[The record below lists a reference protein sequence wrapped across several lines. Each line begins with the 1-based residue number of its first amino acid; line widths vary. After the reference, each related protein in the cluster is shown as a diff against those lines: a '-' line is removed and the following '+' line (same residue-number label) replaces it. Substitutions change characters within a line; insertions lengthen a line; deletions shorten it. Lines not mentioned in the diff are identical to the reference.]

1 MPRPAARSRLTW
13 SFSTARPARFS
24 TRSKAA
30 RSWISERDALRSWDS
45 LVKQPNSHRSFLVIA
60 SAAKQSTVRR
70 NTKLDRVAALAM
82 TADTH
87 HSHRSSPLV
96 MPGLVPGI
104 HVLGPATKDVGGR
117 DVGAKQSFVAS
128 PGHDGHM
135 LAT

>member
-13 SFSTARPARFS
+13 SFSTARPARSS

-30 RSWISERDALRSWDS
+30 RSWISERDALRSSDS
-45 LVKQPNSHRSFLVIA
+45 LFKQPNSHGSFLVIA
-60 SAAKQSTVRR
+60 SAAKQSIVRR
-70 NTKLDRVAALAM
+70 STKLDRFAALA
-82 TADTH
+82 TADTP
-87 HSHRSSPLV
+87 RRAPILNTV
-96 MPGLVPGI
+96 MPGFVPGI
-104 HVLGPATKDVGGR
+104 HVLGPATKDVDGR